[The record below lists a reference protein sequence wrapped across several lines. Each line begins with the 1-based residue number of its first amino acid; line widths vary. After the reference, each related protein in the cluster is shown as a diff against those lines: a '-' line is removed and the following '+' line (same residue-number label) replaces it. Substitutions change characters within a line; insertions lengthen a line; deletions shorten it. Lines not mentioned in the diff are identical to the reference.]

1 MEQQYNI
8 FTYTL
13 PYHMS
18 IELLAYLR
26 YMFTSTLKY
35 MYIQPCKGTKMHLY
49 LGNIRLQAQS
59 NTCIYIQPCVVTKF
73 AYTTISNHMYLST
86 SILSSVL
93 QIIVH
98 FLHATDTHPSA
109 LQDDRRY
116 QDEYV
121 LVRLQPPESFVSENK
136 IIMNLSFHKKRFSH
150 QQSKK

>member
-1 MEQQYNI
+1 MDQQYNI
-8 FTYTL
+8 FTYTI
-13 PYHMS
+13 PYHTS

-35 MYIQPCKGTKMHLY
+35 MYIQPCKSIEMHVFLW
-49 LGNIRLQAQS
+49 NICLHTQ
-59 NTCIYIQPCVVTKF
+59 IYVYIQPCVVTKF

>member
-8 FTYTL
+8 FTYTI
-13 PYHMS
+13 PYHTS

-49 LGNIRLQAQS
+49 LQG
-59 NTCIYIQPCVVTKF
+59 IYVCKHNQIHV
-73 AYTTISNHMYLST
+73 YTTMRGYKICIHNHINHMYLST

>member
-1 MEQQYNI
+1 MDQQYNI
-8 FTYTL
+8 FTYTI
-13 PYHMS
+13 PYHTS

-35 MYIQPCKGTKMHLY
+35 MYIQPCKSIKMHVF
-49 LGNIRLQAQS
+49 LGIYVCKHTQ
-59 NTCIYIQPCVVTKF
+59 IYVYIQPCMVTKF

-121 LVRLQPPESFVSENK
+121 LVRLQPPKSFVSENK